1 MFVLKKICFRLLS
14 TDREYENTSSNFRIS
29 LSVVGG
35 GWLGAGL
42 GAGTTAAAVMAA
54 GAAVGT
60 AGTGVGCE
68 EDDGG
73 FNGEEPGLGGSEGWI
88 GELPFATGGR
98 VTGNIDEGAL
108 AGAGGSSS
116 LTSNT
121 FASFSG
127 AGEAFAV
134 SF

>member
-1 MFVLKKICFRLLS
+1 M
-14 TDREYENTSSNFRIS
+14 
-29 LSVVGG
+29 SVVGG
-35 GWLGAGL
+35 GWLGTGL
-42 GAGTTAAAVMAA
+42 GAGTTAAAAVAA
-54 GAAVGT
+54 GAAVDA
-60 AGTGVGCE
+60 AGSGIGCE

-88 GELPFATGGR
+88 GELPFAAAGR
-98 VTGNIDEGAL
+98 GTGNIDEGAP
-108 AGAGGSSS
+108 AGAGGSSG

-121 FASFSG
+121 FTSFSG